1 MPLRSGGGR
10 LGRSGR
16 WTETGAPL
24 STVAAQGITGRLV
37 LASALVTPAAAVG
50 GRRHTGVRLS
60 LHARGRAAVGGR
72 AGRCRSGRRRHGS
85 TPGSARR
92 GRRGR
97 VAVVGS
103 RL

>member
-37 LASALVTPAAAVG
+37 FASALVTPAAAVG

-72 AGRCRSGRRRHGS
+72 AGRCRRS